1 MRALCSHIGPVFA
14 RGCALA
20 LARAL
25 AAVSA
30 PAPLLLSLLL
40 AAAINGAA
48 AAPLLNVPVV
58 PPGRAACNA
67 GWQSGPRVAA
77 VGAGADSAAGYL
89 IESGFDAAQ
98 AHGRLLR
105 RPLGGGKGEGG
116 AGALNVGGPL
126 WDAGAL
132 LDAGQPPAGARRI
145 FTLSGGGITVPF
157 EWGRLDAAQ
166 QAALDPAGDG
176 LGEARLAFLRGE
188 RTREGDPF
196 RRRAGVLGDIVRST
210 PVLVGAPAA
219 DGAAASEP
227 GYADFHRRYRQR
239 QSLVYA
245 GANDGMLHAF
255 DWNDGAERF
264 AYVPALLLPALHQ
277 LSAGAGVGTYAARAW
292 VDGTPGQGAALI
304 GGQWRSVLASGLGMG
319 ARGLFALDI
328 TDPAADPVAL
338 WEFGE
343 SDDPAIGFIHG
354 QPVIIKLRGARRG
367 TSAAHR
373 YFALVDGG
381 FNRADGGADSVLF
394 LLALDKPA
402 AAPWRLGDNY
412 FRLHAPARDPQA
424 VNALATPVV
433 TLAADGSARSA
444 YAGDLQG
451 TMWRF
456 DFDGLTGAGA
466 GARTT
471 ASALYRARA
480 ADGAVQPIVE
490 AARVVFA
497 PGGGY
502 LVLFGTG
509 RAIEAA
515 DLDPAGFVPQTFYA
529 VRDTDAQPMAT
540 VSGRAALAERRLTAA
555 GGSAAAGFIVAG
567 ERFDYNGAGRGVKH
581 GWFFDYPRALQDGER
596 AAAAPVLAGSAL
608 VIASTAP
615 GADRCAPTVRSYI
628 VDSLS
633 GLAHDSR
640 GAARNGV
647 VSGLATGRGAPS
659 RDGSL
664 PFVLTRYTG
673 TGTATPTGAMRALRS
688 VAVFQ
693 LPAGGAGALLD
704 RVAVGMPAGRLS
716 WREIANWR
724 ELHATAVAP
733 PPPASPPR

>member
-1 MRALCSHIGPVFA
+1 MNALYFPIWSVFA
-14 RGCALA
+14 RGWARALA
-20 LARAL
+20 LAAL
-25 AAVSA
+25 MTPAA
-30 PAPLLLSLLL
+30 LLL
-40 AAAINGAA
+40 AAAINGA

-105 RPLGGGKGEGG
+105 RPLGVGKGEGG
-116 AGALNVGGPL
+116 ADALSVGSPL

-145 FTLSGGGITVPF
+145 FTLSGAGLTVPF
-157 EWGRLDAAQ
+157 EWAHLDAAQ

-176 LGEARLAFLRGE
+176 LGEARLAFLRGD
-188 RTREGDPF
+188 RVREGDPF

-227 GYADFHRRYRQR
+227 GYADFYQRHRQR
-239 QSLVYA
+239 QRLVYA

-277 LSAGAGVGTYAARAW
+277 LSAGVGTYTARAW
-292 VDGTPGQGAALI
+292 VDGTPGQGAAVI

-328 TDPAADPVAL
+328 TDPAADPVVL

-343 SDDPAIGFIHG
+343 SDDPAIGFIHAA
-354 QPVIIKLRGARRG
+354 PAIVKLRGAS
-367 TSAAHR
+367 SAYR

-424 VNALATPVV
+424 VNALAPPVV
-433 TLAADGSARSA
+433 TLAVDGSAHSA

-456 DFDGLTGAGA
+456 DFDGLTGIG
-466 GARTT
+466 GGSARTT
-471 ASALYRARA
+471 ASALFRARA

-515 DLDPAGFVPQTFYA
+515 DLDPAGFVQQSFYA

-540 VSGRAALAERRLTAA
+540 VSGRGALAERRLTAA
-555 GGSAAAGFIVAG
+555 GGGAADGFLIAG

-581 GWFFDYPRALQDGER
+581 GWYFDYPRSLQDGER
-596 AAAAPVLAGSAL
+596 VAAAPVMAGSAL

-628 VDSLS
+628 VDSVS

-640 GAARNGV
+640 GAARDGAA
-647 VSGLATGRGAPS
+647 SGLATGRGAPS

-673 TGTATPTGAMRALRS
+673 AGTPTPTGAMRALRT

-724 ELHATAVAP
+724 ELHAAAVAQ
-733 PPPASPPR
+733 PPPASPLR

>member
-1 MRALCSHIGPVFA
+1 MRVLCFPIWSVFA
-14 RGCALA
+14 RGCA
-20 LARAL
+20 RAL
-25 AAVSA
+25 VCAMGGVST
-30 PAPLLLSLLL
+30 PALPLSLLLL

-48 AAPLLNVPVV
+48 AAPVLNVPVV
-58 PPGRAACNA
+58 PPGRAACNT

-77 VGAGADSAAGYL
+77 VGADSAAGYL

-105 RPLGGGKGEGG
+105 RPLGVGKGEGG
-116 AGALNVGGPL
+116 ADALSVGSPL

-145 FTLSGGGITVPF
+145 FTLSGAGLTVPF
-157 EWGRLDAAQ
+157 EWAHLDAAQ

-176 LGEARLAFLRGE
+176 LGEARLAFLRGD

-227 GYADFHRRYRQR
+227 GYADFYQRNRQR
-239 QSLVYA
+239 QRLVYA

-277 LSAGAGVGTYAARAW
+277 LSAGAGVGTYAAHAW
-292 VDGTPGQGAALI
+292 VDGTPGQGTAVI

-328 TDPAADPVAL
+328 TDPAADPVVL

-343 SDDPAIGFIHG
+343 SDDPAIGFIHAA
-354 QPVIIKLRGARRG
+354 PAIVKLRGAKRG
-367 TSAAHR
+367 ASSAYR
-373 YFALVDGG
+373 YFVLVDGG

-424 VNALATPVV
+424 VNALAPPAV
-433 TLAADGSARSA
+433 TLAADGSAHSA

-456 DFDGLTGAGA
+456 DFDGLTGAGG
-466 GARTT
+466 GARTA

-515 DLDPAGFVPQTFYA
+515 DLDPAGFVQQSFYA
-529 VRDTDAQPMAT
+529 VRDTDSQPMAT
-540 VSGRAALAERRLTAA
+540 VSGRGALAERRLTAA
-555 GGSAAAGFIVAG
+555 GGAAAAGFLIAG

-581 GWFFDYPRALQDGER
+581 GWYFDYPRSLQDGER
-596 AAAAPVLAGSAL
+596 AAAAPVAAGSAL

-628 VDSLS
+628 VDSVS

-640 GAARNGV
+640 GAARDGAA
-647 VSGLATGRGAPS
+647 SGLATGRGAPS

-673 TGTATPTGAMRALRS
+673 AGTPTPTGATRALRS

-704 RVAVGMPAGRLS
+704 RVTVGMPAGRLS

-724 ELHATAVAP
+724 ELHAAAVAQ